1 MSPPARTADTPLPAI
16 QSVERAA
23 RMLGLFTVDEPR
35 LTLGDLTAR
44 MGMSKATVHRYAMA
58 LRNAGLL
65 RLHAGFYTL
74 GPRVVELASAAL
86 EGLAVVR
93 VAGPYLDRL
102 VTETGETAVLSV
114 WDGEAPVVVRVQ
126 DNTSK
131 LVRIMVATGSR
142 LPLDSAQG
150 QVFRAFLDREDHARE
165 VEAVRAQ
172 RLAQNAAVVDGIA
185 ALAAP
190 VFQGSEIT
198 ATLALVGTTASIE
211 TDLAGTMASALLSA
225 ANTLSAELGFVQPER
240 SSREGS
246 QLE

>member
-1 MSPPARTADTPLPAI
+1 MTTPAARAETPVPAI

-23 RMLGLFTVDEPR
+23 RMLGLFTVEEPQ

-44 MGMSKATVHRYAMA
+44 MGMSKATVHRYATA

-65 RLHAGFYTL
+65 RLHDGLYTL

-102 VTETGETAVLSV
+102 VSDTGETAVLSV
-114 WDGEAPVVVRVQ
+114 WDGEAPVVVRVH

-131 LVRIMVATGSR
+131 LVRIIVATGSR

-150 QVFRAFLDREDHARE
+150 QVFGAFLERDNGSPAMETVRE
-165 VEAVRAQ
+165 Q

-190 VFQGSEIT
+190 VFQGAEIT
-198 ATLALVGTTASIE
+198 ATIALVGTTASIE
-211 TDLAGTMASALLSA
+211 TSAEGSMASALRAAADNLS
-225 ANTLSAELGFVQPER
+225 TELGFVEHER
-240 SSREGS
+240 REP
-246 QLE
+246 

>member
-1 MSPPARTADTPLPAI
+1 MTPRSRMAETPLPAI

-23 RMLGLFTVDEPR
+23 RMLGLFTVEQPE
-35 LTLGDLTAR
+35 LALSDLTAR
-44 MGMSKATVHRYAMA
+44 SGMSKGTVHRYATA

-65 RLHAGFYTL
+65 RLHNGVYTL

-86 EGLAVVR
+86 EGLGVVR

-102 VTETGETAVLSV
+102 VSETGETAVLSV

-131 LVRIMVATGSR
+131 LVRIVVATGSR
-142 LPLDSAQG
+142 LPPDSAQG
-150 QVFRAFLDREDHARE
+150 QLFRAFLERDDVSTGLRRVRELRM
-165 VEAVRAQ
+165 
-172 RLAQNAAVVDGIA
+172 AQNAAVVDGIA

-190 VFQGSEIT
+190 VFQGAEIA

-211 TDLAGTMASALLSA
+211 TEPSAPMARALRA
-225 ANTLSAELGFVQPER
+225 AAETLSAELGFVQPER
-240 SSREGS
+240 RDT
-246 QLE
+246 

>member
-1 MSPPARTADTPLPAI
+1 VSATPRTADSPLPAI

-23 RMLGLFTVDEPR
+23 RMLGLFTVEEPQ

-44 MGMSKATVHRYAMA
+44 MGMSKATVHRYATA

-65 RLHAGFYTL
+65 RQHDGLYTL

-86 EGLAVVR
+86 AGLAVMR

-102 VTETGETAVLSV
+102 VGETGETAVLSV
-114 WDGEAPVVVRVQ
+114 WDGEAPVVVRVH
-126 DNTSK
+126 DNTSR
-131 LVRIMVATGSR
+131 LVRIIVATGSR

-150 QVFRAFLDREDHARE
+150 QVFRAFLDREDRSAELERVRE
-165 VEAVRAQ
+165 L
-172 RLAQNAAVVDGIA
+172 RLAQHSAVVDGIA

-190 VFQGSEIT
+190 VFQGAEII

-211 TDLAGTMASALLSA
+211 TALDAPMARALSA
-225 ANTLSAELGFVQPER
+225 AARTLSTELGFVEP
-240 SSREGS
+240 
-246 QLE
+246 